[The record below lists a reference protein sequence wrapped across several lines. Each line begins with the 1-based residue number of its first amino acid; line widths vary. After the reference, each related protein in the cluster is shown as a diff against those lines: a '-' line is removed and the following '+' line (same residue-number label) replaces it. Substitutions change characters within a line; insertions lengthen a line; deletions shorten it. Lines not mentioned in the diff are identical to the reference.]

1 MPVTQIKLDFRAKLQ
16 LHLQV
21 LKQNDKNIYIY
32 IYNVIKQKLRYA
44 GPLTCEFS
52 SILFVFGGNQRVQ
65 LLPKCLQIFFFFH
78 V

>member
-1 MPVTQIKLDFRAKLQ
+1 MPVTQIKLYFRAKLQ

-21 LKQNDKNIYIY
+21 LKQNDKNIY

>member
-21 LKQNDKNIYIY
+21 LKQNDKNIY

-65 LLPKCLQIFFFFH
+65 LLPKCLQIFFFH

>member
-21 LKQNDKNIYIY
+21 LKQNDKNIY